1 MQKKLR
7 LGKADIKPMDPKD
20 VKKIRGGD
28 APLMDAPGD
37 SFSVS
42 ASASGSL
49 SLGYAET
56 DVEVEVEAE
65 AEF

>member
-1 MQKKLR
+1 MQKKLQ

-28 APLMDAPGD
+28 AAIDQPGD